1 MTFRTAE
8 QPSGAP
14 GAPAPRPGAL
24 GHLRVLDLSR
34 VLAGPWASQV
44 LADLGAD
51 VVKVERPGAGDDTRR
66 WGPPWLRDAAGASTG
81 EAAYF
86 LSANRGKRSLTLD
99 LARPEGQA
107 LARRL
112 AARADVLLENFRV
125 GDLDRYGLGYA
136 DLSALNPRLVYCSIT
151 GFGQTG
157 PYRHRAGYD
166 FLLQGMGGL
175 MSITGAPDGA
185 PGGGP
190 MKVGVAVTDVLTGMY
205 AATAVLAALAH
216 RERSGLGQHVDLSL
230 LDVQVAMLANQA
242 QAYLTTGEPPGR
254 LGNSHPSIVPYQV
267 FAAADGHLVLAVGND
282 GQFARLCEVLGQP
295 GWAADPRFATNAARV
310 GHRAALLALLEPA
323 LERRPAATWIAMLE
337 AAGVPCGPIN
347 DLRQVFEDPQVV
359 HRGLRQEVDHPSGG
373 RAALVASPIRLSGT
387 PLPPPSAP
395 PTLGQ
400 HTAEVLAELGLDD
413 AEVAALR
420 AAAIV

>member
-1 MTFRTAE
+1 MIFRTAK
-8 QPSGAP
+8 S
-14 GAPAPRPGAL
+14 APAPTGGRPGAL

-66 WGPPWLRDAAGASTG
+66 WGPPWLRDERGAETG
-81 EAAYF
+81 ESSYF
-86 LSANRGKRSLTLD
+86 LSANRGKRSVTID
-99 LARPEGQA
+99 LAHPEGQA
-107 LARRL
+107 LVQRL

-125 GDLDRYGLGYA
+125 GGLERYGLGYA
-136 DLSALNPRLVYCSIT
+136 ELSALNPRLVYCSIT

-190 MKVGVAVTDVLTGMY
+190 MKVGVAVTDVMTGMY

-242 QAYLTTGEPPGR
+242 QAYLSTGEAPVR
-254 LGNSHPSIVPYQV
+254 LGNAHPSIVPYQS

-282 GQFARLCEVLGQP
+282 GQFARLSEVLGRP
-295 GWAADPRFATNAARV
+295 ALADDPRFATNAARV
-310 GHRAALLALLEPA
+310 EHRTALLAILEPA
-323 LERRPAATWIAMLE
+323 LAARSAAHWISALE

-347 DLRQVFEDPQVV
+347 DLRQVFEDPQVR
-359 HRGLRQEVDHPSGG
+359 HRGMRLEVDHPVAG
-373 RAALVASPIRLSGT
+373 RAALVASPIRLSAT
-387 PLPPPSAP
+387 PVEPPAAP
-395 PTLGQ
+395 PALGQ
-400 HTAEVLAELGLDD
+400 HTDEVLAELGLGE
-413 AEVAALR
+413 AEVASLR
-420 AAAIV
+420 AAAVI